1 MVPAPDPDPGPGGVD
16 ADSDAADGERDGLSP
31 RVTAAA
37 LVAVVGVVG
46 SGVADFALAQLGAPA
61 TGALVWVVGY
71 GTTALALW
79 YLLVRPIDFG
89 AT

>member
-1 MVPAPDPDPGPGGVD
+1 MASDPDLDSGSGGVD
-16 ADSDAADGERDGLSP
+16 ADPGTADDEYDGLSP
-31 RVTAAA
+31 RLTAAV
-37 LVAVVGVVG
+37 LVAAVGVVG
-46 SGVADFALAQLGAPA
+46 SGVADFAFAQLGAPA